1 MIGSLDLFS
10 DLFSWNTQTMQ
21 SKLSLNLGR
30 GRHLFTKIQRNDLK
44 DAMHLVSPFRS
55 ELGNEMQEMI
65 VFLKLVYN
73 GPFLKEVS
81 VILKVE
87 QKPLNRSFMSVGNM

>member
-1 MIGSLDLFS
+1 
-10 DLFSWNTQTMQ
+10 
-21 SKLSLNLGR
+21 
-30 GRHLFTKIQRNDLK
+30 
-44 DAMHLVSPFRS
+44 MHLVSPFRI

-65 VFLKLVYN
+65 VFLRLVYN